1 MYYYRRGIAWSKAS
15 WNALSSKSVVPG
27 MIVTLQVFLCLVG
40 CHITHTD
47 LCIQLIF
54 RVPDLRLKNVA
65 LLDALQQR
73 HPNSIATLI
82 LAAKQ
87 QVVAPDIKVVGA
99 DRASASA
106 TVSAGSVASRVQAQ
120 TELRVKQLTD
130 EVTRNLTGFVLFSL
144 KYNQLLPMH
153 FIFTT
158 QLQRAETTHTSALR
172 TLRQTYDRLKLQY
185 DTTATR
191 LQTELDVKKCA

>member
-1 MYYYRRGIAWSKAS
+1 MSTLLCLWCLFHIAFPYILFYLFSTYILSNSVIMYYYRRGIAWSKVS
-15 WNALSSKSVVPG
+15 WNAVSSKSVVPA
-27 MIVTLQVFLCLVG
+27 MIVTLQVFFPCFVG

-47 LCIQLIF
+47 LCIQSIF

-65 LLDALQQR
+65 LSDALQQR

-99 DRASASA
+99 DKAIASS
-106 TVSAGSVASRVQAQ
+106 TVSAGSVTSRVQAQ

-130 EVTRNLTGFVLFSL
+130 EVTKNLTGFVLFSL
-144 KYNQLLPMH
+144 
-153 FIFTT
+153 
-158 QLQRAETTHTSALR
+158 
-172 TLRQTYDRLKLQY
+172 
-185 DTTATR
+185 
-191 LQTELDVKKCA
+191 